1 MVNFYE
7 EAEEHL
13 LKYAVIFAETEGK
26 YVFCKHKQRNTW
38 EIPGGHREPGE
49 DILDTAKRELYEET
63 GAVDFDIKPICVY
76 SVAEEGLSGSKE
88 TFGMLYYAEIRKF
101 EKELH
106 SKIEKIQITD
116 QLPDE
121 WTYPEIQPV
130 LIKEAKKRGY
140 RKS

>member
-1 MVNFYE
+1 MKVC
-7 EAEEHL
+7 L
-13 LKYAVIFAETEGK
+13 LQT
-26 YVFCKHKQRNTW
+26 Q
-38 EIPGGHREPGE
+38 
-49 DILDTAKRELYEET
+49 T

-76 SVAEEGLSGSKE
+76 SVAEEELSDSKE

-106 SKIEKIQITD
+106 SEIEKIQITD
-116 QLPDE
+116 QQPDE

>member
-1 MVNFYE
+1 MVNFYD
-7 EAEEHL
+7 EA
-13 LKYAVIFAETEGK
+13 
-26 YVFCKHKQRNTW
+26 
-38 EIPGGHREPGE
+38 
-49 DILDTAKRELYEET
+49 